1 LPFGALA
8 RRHDSRGRNRVCIRS
23 EKVIPDPEGSGKRA
37 SQPRVNRRK
46 PPCEGFFRHHK
57 QTRQHNP
64 IGLPRFPDNLS
75 IARPEGADTVAQPG
89 GRSAGSERCSD
100 LSACTFSPRV
110 FAPEAPKDSVYVS
123 FRRCRRTAKGAASS
137 GYTRSRKGTVL
148 SDAGLA
154 CTLGNP
160 PRTHRGSGAVVGR
173 IAACL
178 NATLFRWVP

>member
-1 LPFGALA
+1 MVGTGFAYGSGNAFPF
-8 RRHDSRGRNRVCIRS
+8 
-23 EKVIPDPEGSGKRA
+23 PEGLGKMRF
-37 SQPRVNRRK
+37 STTWSHRK
-46 PPCEGFFRHHK
+46 PPCGGFFRHHK

-64 IGLPRFPDNLS
+64 AGSPRFPDSLS

-123 FRRCRRTAKGAASS
+123 SRRCRRTAKGAASS
-137 GYTRSRKGTVL
+137 GYTGSRKGTAF
-148 SDAGLA
+148 SNTGLA
-154 CTLGNP
+154 CTSGNP
-160 PRTHRGSGAVVGR
+160 LCTHRGSGAVVGR

-178 NATLFRWVP
+178 NATLGRWVP